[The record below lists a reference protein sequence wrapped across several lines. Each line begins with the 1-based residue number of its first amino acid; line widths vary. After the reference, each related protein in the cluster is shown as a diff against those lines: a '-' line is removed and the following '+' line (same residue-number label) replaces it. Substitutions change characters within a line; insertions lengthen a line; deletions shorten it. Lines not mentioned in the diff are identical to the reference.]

1 MILSRKVKGMCNLI
15 KTIKTFKGKV
25 CVFDVDDVSDLDS
38 LPNSKTKPEAVQG
51 SIANVINEG
60 ISYVLNS
67 DDEWIA
73 ANRFINYPEA

>member
-1 MILSRKVKGMCNLI
+1 MWNLI

-25 CVFDVDDVSDLDS
+25 CVFDIDDASELEN
-38 LPNSKTKPEAVQG
+38 LPNSQTKPEAAQG

-67 DDEWIA
+67 DDEWIP